1 PLVQDAMGKTPR
13 SLKISPLSK
22 GYATL
27 LSLSDILEDRSNAL
41 SATDAQRGNAVLQL
55 LAPELI
61 HQRNGQTRTTGRQGM
76 ADRNPAP
83 IHVRLV
89 AVQAHFYRRRSI
101 T

>member
-1 PLVQDAMGKTPR
+1 MFLSLSLDA
-13 SLKISPLSK
+13 S
-22 GYATL
+22 L

-41 SATDAQRGNAVLQL
+41 SATDAQRGDAILQL
-55 LAPELI
+55 LAPQLI
-61 HQRNGQTRTTGRQGM
+61 HQRNGQTRATGRQEM